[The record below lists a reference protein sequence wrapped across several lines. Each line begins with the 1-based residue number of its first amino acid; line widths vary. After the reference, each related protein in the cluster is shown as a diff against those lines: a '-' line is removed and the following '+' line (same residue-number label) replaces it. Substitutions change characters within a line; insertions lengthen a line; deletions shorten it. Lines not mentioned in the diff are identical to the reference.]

1 MPRAHGT
8 LHVSIVPI
16 PDLRKVFLR
25 TLTFGRRPMAKL
37 PKESMNR
44 LPGQARRHP
53 HLAGSIGGSTALG
66 KEPFV
71 VPMSELLT
79 PEFVSR
85 NTRFANA
92 DEMIRASGLRIES
105 AGDFDALPNDE
116 WNDFIRSESHYT
128 SWKAMTRVASG
139 EWMWRRLGY
148 EGDT

>member
-1 MPRAHGT
+1 MAE
-8 LHVSIVPI
+8 LQKEIV
-16 PDLRKVFLR
+16 
-25 TLTFGRRPMAKL
+25 
-37 PKESMNR
+37 NR
-44 LPGQARRHP
+44 LPGMANKHP
-53 HLAGSIGGSTALG
+53 HMAGSKSGSTAWRN
-66 KEPFV
+66 EQFV

-92 DEMIRASGLRIES
+92 DEMIWASGLRIES

-139 EWMWRRLGY
+139 EWTWRRLGY
-148 EGDT
+148 EVDA